1 MSMFHALIPLPLRP
15 RNTTGKGLLIF
26 ADGNTGR
33 GVGHAQTQL
42 TEYGTLVAFDD
53 ATYKP
58 GCMGDVARG
67 GFAYLK
73 PLVRENVLM
82 GVTLVGSPTTDSDL
96 ELSREQDRVR
106 PQRRPSPPALV
117 QAATTG
123 HRRPMTSS
131 LTPRG
136 STLW

>member
-42 TEYGTLVAFDD
+42 TEHGTLVTFDD
-53 ATYKP
+53 ATFKP
-58 GCMGDVARG
+58 GYMGDVAHG

-73 PLVRENVLM
+73 PLVRGNVLM
-82 GVTLVGSPTTDSDL
+82 GVTLVGCPTTDSDL
-96 ELSREQDRVR
+96 ELR
-106 PQRRPSPPALV
+106 PGAGPRPAPTPPIAPLPWYK
-117 QAATTG
+117 
-123 HRRPMTSS
+123 RPPPVTVDQ
-131 LTPRG
+131 
-136 STLW
+136 